1 MRIYS
6 DYNLLIQS
14 VISIVI
20 MAEKPV
26 DNIPQWT
33 IADSGNFKWTVLKIS
48 RKPKKEEEKKETKT
62 ERNLA
67 TATTAT
73 AAASHA
79 KTERKP
85 DLPAAAAS
93 HAKTERKPDL
103 PDAPD
108 SHANTERK
116 PDLAAAAAAS
126 HTSVSKDT
134 ATDIATTIKEPKTRS
149 CAYNSC
155 DKTEMNSLKLRC
167 CRKCIDERI
176 LIRRFYCSKDCQT
189 ADWSLQH
196 RAFHKESRTLVN

>member
-62 ERNLA
+62 ERTLA

-73 AAASHA
+73 
-79 KTERKP
+79 
-85 DLPAAAAS
+85 AAAS

>member
-33 IADSGNFKWTVLKIS
+33 IADSGNFKWAVLKIS

-85 DLPAAAAS
+85 DLP
-93 HAKTERKPDL
+93 
-103 PDAPD
+103 DAPD

-126 HTSVSKDT
+126 HTSASKDT

>member
-73 AAASHA
+73 
-79 KTERKP
+79 
-85 DLPAAAAS
+85 AAAS